1 MKKTVLSLYHGE
13 EGRKRSPIT
22 FHFPEPDPRS
32 SVHIGRLSEAGKGW
46 QTRSL
51 SAAGNGRLFCYR
63 QYRVARPVTFITEPS
78 EPAICLRI
86 HVGKGAAF
94 GYQGEKTRLQLD
106 FMDNRIFWQ
115 GDRITENR
123 LMEDEHTLVE
133 LYVRPE
139 CLSHLADRKAVMD
152 IIDQSLTER
161 NGPIDQYVFNGAGEL
176 DTFLWN
182 MLEEIDTMSTSV
194 ERFHYL
200 CDCLLL
206 LCLGEKVTVE
216 PRPDTEEER
225 KSEKDKDGDKRYEP
239 SPSEQE
245 ILSELEGMDRNG
257 LLGELHMLLGETER
271 LKQAVRRERELDIE
285 VKGIAEAIR
294 RLPHEKLGTEFM
306 KAANLLAG
314 WHNNKNMPAK
324 SRKVLKRA
332 IVSSCESAF
341 ELRSPSMEE
350 MDFYVEW
357 SGRPYVSAP
366 IGADMMTDL
375 LSLFLPPDAP
385 KLAPMDG
392 TPRSGNLLME
402 QIREAFG
409 FNSLSEIKGETAQ
422 DRPKEVVEL
431 YQSLMEHFCGTL
443 DIGKDGAIL
452 RSDIVRELDA
462 AYRENDLLT
471 LLQIEAENLAADPD
485 YIDRQADERL
495 RWLIVTLRFDRD
507 SLGEL
512 LREMEECP
520 GYDDLQR
527 FHRLGDDMEKFRRHL
542 ERNQKKMIPVSN
554 EFSSLLADITDHPSA
569 DKVMALAKSILAS
582 RLEE

>member
-1 MKKTVLSLYHGE
+1 MKKTVLSIYHGKK
-13 EGRKRSPIT
+13 GKQRSPIT
-22 FHFPEPDPRS
+22 FHFPEPDPRG
-32 SVHIGRLSEAGKGW
+32 SVHIGKLSDAGKGW

-51 SAAGNGRLFCYR
+51 SAAGIGRLFCYR
-63 QYRVARPVTFITEPS
+63 QYTVTQPATFITEPS

-94 GYQGEKTRLQLD
+94 GYQEEKTRLQLD

-161 NGPIDQYVFNGAGEL
+161 NGPIDQYVFSGSGEL
-176 DTFLWN
+176 DSFLWN
-182 MLEEIDTMSTSV
+182 MLEEIDTKSTSV

-206 LCLGEKVTVE
+206 MCLGEKVEVE
-216 PRPDTEEER
+216 PRPDTEEEEL
-225 KSEKDKDGDKRYEP
+225 SEEDSAGDRRYEP

-245 ILSELEGMDRNG
+245 ILSELEGKDRNG
-257 LLGELHMLLGETER
+257 LLGELHTLRAETDR
-271 LKQAVRRERELDIE
+271 LKQTVRRERELGKE
-285 VKGIAEAIR
+285 VKGVAEAIS
-294 RLPHEKLGTEFM
+294 RLPHEKLGKEYM
-306 KAANLLAG
+306 KAAYLLAG
-314 WHNNKNMPAK
+314 WHKSKKIPAK
-324 SRKVLKRA
+324 NRKILKQA

-341 ELRSPSMEE
+341 ALRSPAMEE

-357 SGRPYVSAP
+357 SGRPYISAP
-366 IGADMMTDL
+366 MGADIMTDL
-375 LSLFLPPDAP
+375 LSLFLPPGAP
-385 KLAPMDG
+385 KLTPMDE
-392 TPRSGNLLME
+392 TLRSGNLLLE

-409 FNSLSEIKGETAQ
+409 FKSMSEIKGETAQ

-431 YQSLMEHFCGTL
+431 YQRLMDHFCDTL
-443 DIGKDGAIL
+443 DLGKEGEIL

-462 AYRENDLLT
+462 AYQQNDLLT
-471 LLQIEAENLAADPD
+471 LLQIEAENLAGDPD
-485 YIDRQADERL
+485 YIGRQDDERL
-495 RWLIVTLRFDRD
+495 RWLIVGLRSDRD
-507 SLGEL
+507 NYRVMLE
-512 LREMEECP
+512 EMEESP
-520 GYDDLQR
+520 AYHELQR

-542 ERNQKKMIPVSN
+542 ERDLKKMIPVSD
-554 EFSSLLADITDHPSA
+554 EFSSLLVDITEHPSA
-569 DKVMALAKSILAS
+569 GKAMMLAESLLAS